1 MNWTYLTIV
10 IILAFGSINCQAQTK
25 KNMENNNPLLC
36 NPDSG
41 ICEIPA
47 KGQTVTEGNKIKPPG
62 EYIFVGR
69 FFFEKI

>member
-47 KGQTVTEGNKIKPPG
+47 KGQTSNRRQQNKIRK
-62 EYIFVGR
+62 ETN
-69 FFFEKI
+69 KSNLLH